1 MDQVDIIIIGAGPT
15 GLFTACYGGMRQAS
29 VKVIDSLPQIGGQL
43 TALYPEKYIYG
54 VAGFPKIQA
63 QELIDQLE
71 E

>member
-1 MDQVDIIIIGAGPT
+1 MDQVDIIIIGTGPT
-15 GLFTACYGGMRQAS
+15 GLFTAFYGGQAS

-43 TALYPEKYIYG
+43 TALYPEKYIYD